1 LDTTGADKDIYKDKQ
16 LNFGKEIKDTC
27 FGLIGQ
33 DKVDYILLLMNN
45 GTIEYIPVYQALST
59 NGIDD
64 LVSYGILQGIEDV
77 VKFYTTCVRIGMTGK
92 YSTIIA
98 QTKGVTPYDLVPIIN
113 NASNN
118 Q

>member
-1 LDTTGADKDIYKDKQ
+1 MDTTGADKDIYKDKQ
-16 LNFGKEIKDTC
+16 LIFGKEIKDTC